1 MLLTVILIFVAIAL
15 FLIFRDDHDDSYTK
29 GDRKTTRDSGQKSVY
44 RKSVEDR
51 RHAAAPKQAPVLNPG
66 SSAPRYAPPA
76 GKQDRPKKL
85 DERYKPAPAEP
96 RYASARPAA
105 PRNDARTS
113 RFIYEED
120 EKVLDF
126 HFLDRIDYD
135 QNLPERTMSSFIAGI
150 QGYCTEKDLGGLVG
164 YVQKDPV
171 TGTLDICDPDDRL
184 LGYIPMKDH
193 AAFHAFNPTLVI
205 CPFAGHVD
213 ISMTGKLYADIRIV
227 LPSTRD
233 FVEESLTG
241 FLG

>member
-1 MLLTVILIFVAIAL
+1 MLVTILVIFAAAAL

-29 GDRKTTRDSGQKSVY
+29 GDRKTGRDNGQKSVY
-44 RKSVEDR
+44 RKSVENR
-51 RHAAAPKQAPVLNPG
+51 RNPAASNPRPAPVLNTG
-66 SSAPRYAPPA
+66 TSAPRYAPPA

-85 DERYKPAPAEP
+85 D
-96 RYASARPAA
+96 
-105 PRNDARTS
+105 
-113 RFIYEED
+113 
-120 EKVLDF
+120 F

-135 QNLPERTMSSFIAGI
+135 VNLPERTMSSFIAGV
-150 QGYCTEKDLGGLVG
+150 QGFCSNKDLGGVVG

-171 TGTLDICDPDDRL
+171 TGTIDIRDPEDRL
-184 LGYIPMKDH
+184 LGYLPMKDH

-205 CPFAGHVD
+205 CPFAGHVA